1 MYSQTSNIL
10 IQKAIVM
17 VANFLEKLP
26 CILLFAAGL
35 AHQEKLTCNGGQ
47 FSGGILELASGAAR
61 GARGKGT
68 SR

>member
-1 MYSQTSNIL
+1 
-10 IQKAIVM
+10 M

-26 CILLFAAGL
+26 CTLIFAAGL

-47 FSGGILELASGAAR
+47 FSGGVMELASGAAG
-61 GARGKGT
+61 GAKGRGT